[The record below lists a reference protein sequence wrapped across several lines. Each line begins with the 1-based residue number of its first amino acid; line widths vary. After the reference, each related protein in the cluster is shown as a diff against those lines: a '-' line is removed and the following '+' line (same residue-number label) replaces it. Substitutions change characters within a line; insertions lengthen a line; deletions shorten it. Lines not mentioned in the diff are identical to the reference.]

1 MSKTKKKSKSLQKK
15 ILAWRERLRKE
26 GSLMSEK
33 DLREIWPKNSV
44 LIEPGNWQK
53 RWKSKKSD

>member
-15 ILAWRERLRKE
+15 ILAWRERSRKA
-26 GSLMSEK
+26 GTLTSEEERKK
-33 DLREIWPKNSV
+33 DWPKGSV